1 MMQGLGRKRVRREDT
16 GEDMSIPYNSVPATD
31 TITQSGSYDIKSWG
45 LAGSKALSATE
56 TEEIKLLVIAQ
67 QAGTGA

>member
-1 MMQGLGRKRVRREDT
+1 MMQGLGRKRVKRGDT
-16 GEDMSIPYNSVPATD
+16 EDMPIPYNSVPATD

>member
-1 MMQGLGRKRVRREDT
+1 MMQGLGRKRVKRGDT
-16 GEDMSIPYNSVPATD
+16 EDMSIPYNSVPATD